1 MTLLFV
7 RYRFFFFWFL
17 FSFSLFGKQKVTKL
31 CMPVT
36 IFLHSSR
43 PLYIIHIIMYLR
55 AAVYIYIYSTPPPS
69 SVEYPARTKQ
79 KEFSKKYPGRPP
91 SYTAKRQRETT
102 TTLVPPRPP
111 PHHPHHHHRA
121 IIIII
126 IILRDRAVYHCSI
139 V

>member
-55 AAVYIYIYSTPPPS
+55 AAVYIYIFNATAIVCRVSRKNKTKRIFKKIPRPSTVIHSKTSKRDYHHPRPTTTAAAPSPSPPPRNHNN
-69 SVEYPARTKQ
+69 Y
-79 KEFSKKYPGRPP
+79 Y
-91 SYTAKRQRETT
+91 YT
-102 TTLVPPRPP
+102 
-111 PHHPHHHHRA
+111 
-121 IIIII
+121 
-126 IILRDRAVYHCSI
+126 
-139 V
+139 